1 MKLNMILDIKIR
13 YIDIICTNRYWQNKK
28 LNRFIDTNSLLINMF
43 VVDLI

>member
-1 MKLNMILDIKIR
+1 MKLIMILDIKIR
-13 YIDIICTNRYWQNKK
+13 YIDIKCTNRDWQNKK